1 MNKTFSAYLETG
13 RASNLPTV
21 ICNVFVAW
29 AITGSTDLATFALV
43 ATSACLIYLG
53 GCFLGDVKDV
63 AFDTKHKPQR
73 PIPAGVLKKN
83 HVLLL
88 ALCMM
93 ILGTSGYLSLATPKT
108 STYIVISLFA
118 LVVHAYSQLHKLS
131 PLLGLPLIGLCR
143 GFLIAAS
150 IVVFNPELL
159 MTPQSWITIICVT
172 FYTICFAS
180 VARTESSSEL
190 FSAPNLLKGF
200 MLALGAVPLLL
211 ITDIDLSALLY
222 IITYLIYAVWL
233 LFAFKIISVN
243 KGIYV
248 SRCLAGFAIL
258 DMVLISSTGA
268 TNIIIC
274 GCLFLTAFTLQRIC
288 PAT

>member
-29 AITGSTDLATFALV
+29 ALTESTDLITFALV
-43 ATSACLIYLG
+43 AASACLIYLG
-53 GCFLGDVKDV
+53 GCFLGDVKDIS
-63 AFDTKHKPQR
+63 FDTKHKPER
-73 PIPAGVLKKN
+73 PIPSGILKKN

-88 ALCMM
+88 ALGMM
-93 ILGTSGYLSLATPKT
+93 ILGTGGYLSLAT
-108 STYIVISLFA
+108 SEASSYIVVSLFV
-118 LVVHAYSQLHKLS
+118 LVVYAYSQLHKLS

-150 IVVFNPELL
+150 IVIFNPDLL
-159 MTPQSWITIICVT
+159 MTWQSWITMICVT

-180 VARTESSSEL
+180 VARTESRPEL
-190 FSAPNLLKGF
+190 FSAPNLLKSF
-200 MLALGAVPLLL
+200 MLTLGAAPLLL
-211 ITDIDLSALLY
+211 ITEIDWSVALYLA
-222 IITYLIYAVWL
+222 TYLIYATWL
-233 LFAFKIISVN
+233 LFAFKMIAIN

-258 DMVLISSTGA
+258 DMVLISSTGL

-274 GCLFLTAFTLQRIC
+274 LLLFLTAFTLQRIC